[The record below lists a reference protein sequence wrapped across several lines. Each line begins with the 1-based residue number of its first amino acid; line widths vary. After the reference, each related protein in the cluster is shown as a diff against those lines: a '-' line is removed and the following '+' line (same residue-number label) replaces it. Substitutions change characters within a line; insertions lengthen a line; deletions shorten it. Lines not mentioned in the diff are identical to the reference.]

1 MRRILVAAV
10 AVALALA
17 TAGAAR
23 AQVGNLIWEDNF
35 NDLGNWLKV
44 TGNGSWGWGNGELE
58 FYKNENVDVAG
69 IPGEPGN
76 LALRIIARQESGAGI
91 VDQWGNPLNYTSGK
105 VVSKSFVSVRYGMI
119 ESRVWIPN
127 LDLGGFPA
135 VWLLGTANYAWPACG
150 EIDMMEMGLK
160 KAFRDLHDTHNGGN
174 GLNNS
179 TVNQM
184 VGANAIFYSAGA
196 VTPENPSGAA
206 SLSWD
211 PDDDYARPYYNYAS
225 PLVGR
230 FLTYRLYWDENTLR
244 QTVVDGGVERD
255 LFTEPFTIGADATE
269 FHEPFYLIANL
280 AIGGAVTDAYQLG
293 APASGLPVTMPF
305 PATMYVDYVRV
316 YRWNG
321 RGEVHLGPPVAR
333 GGTFGILTDTTPT
346 HAALLTDS
354 TSKIYIWANTM
365 VPGTI
370 TPYEGANGL
379 SWRSNGQG
387 WFGGGIMSI
396 QPLNLFSFDQGHLK
410 FRIKIPANV
419 TFKIGV
425 IDAWNNQYY
434 VSFPAGQ
441 TRYGLVR
448 NGEWGQAAIPVSD
461 LRGTAIDLRMLS
473 YPFVILEE
481 QGIGCEFAIDDIYW
495 DGGGPVTAV
504 GPGNGPQAVMQMTSA
519 PNPFKASTELRFQLA
534 ADGPYALEVF
544 DVAGKR
550 VASFRGIGRAGANAV
565 RWNGHDDQGRRASA
579 GIYYYRLA
587 SGGQSASRKVVRLD

>member
-44 TGNGSWGWGNGELE
+44 TGNGSWGWGTGELE

-211 PDDDYARPYYNYAS
+211 PDDDYEDNCG
-225 PLVGR
+225 VDTDDGDTDHWN
-230 FLTYRLYWDENTLR
+230 F
-244 QTVVDGGVERD
+244 VDGQVEFD
-255 LFTEPFTIGADATE
+255 KVEDEQVAT
-269 FHEPFYLIANL
+269 
-280 AIGGAVTDAYQLG
+280 G
-293 APASGLPVTMPF
+293 
-305 PATMYVDYVRV
+305 
-316 YRWNG
+316 
-321 RGEVHLGPPVAR
+321 
-333 GGTFGILTDTTPT
+333 
-346 HAALLTDS
+346 
-354 TSKIYIWANTM
+354 K
-365 VPGTI
+365 
-370 TPYEGANGL
+370 
-379 SWRSNGQG
+379 
-387 WFGGGIMSI
+387 
-396 QPLNLFSFDQGHLK
+396 
-410 FRIKIPANV
+410 
-419 TFKIGV
+419 
-425 IDAWNNQYY
+425 
-434 VSFPAGQ
+434 
-441 TRYGLVR
+441 
-448 NGEWGQAAIPVSD
+448 
-461 LRGTAIDLRMLS
+461 
-473 YPFVILEE
+473 
-481 QGIGCEFAIDDIYW
+481 
-495 DGGGPVTAV
+495 
-504 GPGNGPQAVMQMTSA
+504 
-519 PNPFKASTELRFQLA
+519 
-534 ADGPYALEVF
+534 LEV
-544 DVAGKR
+544 DLNEDDGDDAGELT
-550 VASFRGIGRAGANAV
+550 ASFT
-565 RWNGHDDQGRRASA
+565 ASWCE
-579 GIYYYRLA
+579 IEY
-587 SGGQSASRKVVRLD
+587 